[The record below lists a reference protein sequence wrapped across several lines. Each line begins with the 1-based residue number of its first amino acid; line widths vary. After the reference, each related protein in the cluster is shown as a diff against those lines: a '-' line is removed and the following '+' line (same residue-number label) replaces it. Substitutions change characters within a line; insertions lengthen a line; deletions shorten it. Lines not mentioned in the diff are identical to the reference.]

1 MITQTNE
8 KSLEALIE
16 ASFLNQGYIKGFSP
30 DYNKS
35 LCIDEKLL
43 FSFIENT
50 QAEEFAKI
58 KKRHGEHYQDLFCKR
73 LFNQIQQNGI
83 IEVLRKGI
91 TDGDVKISLLYPI
104 PSSNKN
110 PQTLANYQKN
120 IFSVTRQL
128 YYSEHNNNSLDMA
141 IFINGLPVIT
151 FELKNQ
157 WTNQTVEDAKKQ
169 YKEQRDPKEPI
180 FNLARCLVHLA
191 VDTDEVFMTTFLN
204 GNNTAFLPFNKGY
217 NNGKGNP
224 PNPNGIKTDYLWQE
238 ILTKESLSNIIEK
251 YAQLVVTKNPE
262 TKKIYKSLIFPRYH
276 QLTVV
281 RKLLAHAKE
290 HNTGQKYLIQH
301 SAGSGK
307 SNSLTW
313 LAHQLVELHSK
324 DDTQPVF
331 NTVVVV
337 TDRRV
342 LDKQIRENIK
352 QFSQVKNV
360 VEAITDGSSQLK
372 TALENGKK
380 LIITTIQK
388 FPYVVDE
395 IGKIAGNRYA
405 IIIDEAH
412 SSQSG
417 KTAGDMNKSLSG
429 DEELDTEDQIIKAME
444 ARKLP
449 QNISYFAFTATPKN
463 KTLELF
469 GTKRDDGKRQPFHL
483 YSMKQAIQEEFIL
496 DVLKNYTTYQSY
508 YKLLQTAEE
517 NPLYDTNLAKKK
529 LKAYVEGH
537 EFTIAKKA
545 DVMLEHFNGQA
556 NKIKGQARA
565 MVVTSSIISAIKY
578 KQAFDKKLKGT
589 PYKAIVAFSGTKK
602 HEGEDYTEAGMNG
615 FPSND
620 IPSKF
625 KEKDYR
631 FLIVAEK
638 YQTGFDEPLLHTMY
652 VDKPLSGVQAVQTL
666 SRLNRAYKPYKTDTF
681 VLDFVNTS
689 DDIKEAFQ
697 PYYETT
703 LLSKDTDVNKLN
715 DLEKALADYQVY
727 TEEEV
732 EKFTKAYF
740 EGEKRDSLESWLDND
755 NVKLF
760 DDDLD
765 DDQKIDF
772 KVKATSF
779 VKTYAFL
786 SLILPFSKKYFEE
799 LYWFLKFL
807 IPKLRILKENENIK
821 GLFDS
826 VDLESYTQHRQA
838 LNENIKLID
847 GNVEI
852 DPITTQLRGSN
863 SDKEKEFLDKII
875 QSFNE
880 RWGNTEWS
888 KNDKVKKMLFEDLPE
903 EIANDENYI
912 KATRKADFQ
921 NTKITFNKMME
932 ERFQD
937 LIFDFTDLYKDFAD
951 NDDFK
956 KDVLGMMF
964 DVVMKKQGMENRPG
978 KF

>member
-1 MITQTNE
+1 MTTQTDE
-8 KSLEALIE
+8 KSFEGLIE
-16 ASFLNQGYIKGFSP
+16 ASFLSQGYIKGFSQ
-30 DYNKS
+30 DYNKAS
-35 LCIDEKLL
+35 CIDEKLL
-43 FSFIENT
+43 FSFIEDT
-50 QAEEFAKI
+50 QPVELEKI
-58 KKRHGEHYQDLFCKR
+58 KKRHGEQYQSLFCKR
-73 LFNQIQQNGI
+73 IFNQIQQNGI
-83 IEVLRKGI
+83 IEILRKGI
-91 TDGDVKISLLYPI
+91 VDGDVKINLLYGLPT
-104 PSSNKN
+104 SNKN
-110 PQTLANYQKN
+110 PQTIANYRKN

-128 YYSEHNNNSLDMA
+128 YYSELNSNSLDMA
-141 IFINGLPVIT
+141 VFINGLPVIT

-157 WTNQTVEDAKKQ
+157 WTNQTVEHAKKQ
-169 YKEQRDPKEPI
+169 YREDRDPKEPLFI
-180 FNLARCLVHLA
+180 LGRCLVHLA

-217 NNGKGNP
+217 NKGKGNP
-224 PNPNGIKTDYLWQE
+224 PNPNGIKTDYLWKE
-238 ILTKESLSNIIEK
+238 ILTRESLSNIIEK
-251 YAQLVVTKNPE
+251 YAQLVVTKDPD
-262 TKKIYKSLIFPRYH
+262 TKKIKKSLIFPRYH
-276 QLTVV
+276 QLDVV
-281 RKLLAHAKE
+281 RELLAHAKE

-313 LAHQLVELHSK
+313 FAHQLVELHSK
-324 DDTQPVF
+324 DDTEPVF

-342 LDKQIRENIK
+342 LDKQIRDNIK

-372 TALENGKK
+372 SALENGKK

-388 FPYVVDE
+388 FPFVVDE
-395 IGKIAGNRYA
+395 IGKIPGNRYA

-417 KTAGDMNKSLSG
+417 KTAGDMNKALSG
-429 DEELDTEDQIIKAME
+429 EDELDTEDKIIKAME
-444 ARKLP
+444 GRKLP

-469 GTKRDDGKRQPFHL
+469 GTKRADGKREPFHL

-517 NPLYDTNLAKKK
+517 NPLYDTKLAKKK

-545 DVMLEHFNGQA
+545 DVMIEHFNGQA
-556 NKIKGQARA
+556 HKIKGQARA
-565 MVVTSSIISAIKY
+565 MVVTSSIVSAIKY
-578 KQAFDKKLKGT
+578 KHAFDEKLKNT

-602 HEGEDYTEAGMNG
+602 HQGEDYTEVGMNG

-620 IPSKF
+620 IPKKF
-625 KEKDYR
+625 KEKEYR

-652 VDKPLSGVQAVQTL
+652 VDKALSGVQAVQTL

-681 VLDFVNTS
+681 VLDFVNATE
-689 DDIKEAFQ
+689 DIRQAFQ

-703 LLSKDTDVNKLN
+703 LLSKDTDANKLN
-715 DLEKALADYQVY
+715 DLEKALSDYQVY

-732 EKFTKAYF
+732 ERFTKAYF
-740 EGEKRDSLESWLDND
+740 EGETRDVLESWLDND
-755 NVKLF
+755 NVKIF
-760 DDDLD
+760 DADLD
-765 DDQKIDF
+765 DEQKIDF
-772 KVKATSF
+772 KVKAISF

-807 IPKLRILKENENIK
+807 IPKLTIQKEDVNIQ
-821 GLFDS
+821 GLLDS
-826 VDLESYTQHRQA
+826 VDMDSYSQHRQV
-838 LNENIKLID
+838 LNENIKLDD
-847 GNVEI
+847 GDAEI
-852 DPITTQLRGSN
+852 DPITPQMRGS
-863 SDKEKEFLDKII
+863 SQEKEKEFLDQII
-875 QSFNE
+875 KSFNE

-903 EIANDENYI
+903 EMAKDENYI
-912 KATRKADFQ
+912 RATRRSDFQ
-921 NTKITFNKMME
+921 NTRITFNKMME

-937 LIFDFTDLYKDFAD
+937 LVFDFTGLYKDFSD
-951 NDDFK
+951 NDEFK

-964 DVVMKKQGMENRPG
+964 EVVMKKRGSQNMAG

>member
-1 MITQTNE
+1 MTTATNE
-8 KSLEALIE
+8 KSFEEDVIEKNLLE
-16 ASFLNQGYIKGFSP
+16 QGYIKSFSQ
-30 DYNKS
+30 DYNKEN
-35 LCIDEKLL
+35 CIDEKLL

-50 QAEEFAKI
+50 QAEEFEKI
-58 KKRHGEHYQDLFCKR
+58 KKRHGEHYKDLFCKR
-73 LFNQIQQNGI
+73 IFNQIQNNGVI
-83 IEVLRKGI
+83 DVLRKGVV
-91 TDGDVKISLLYPI
+91 DGDVKIKLLYDLPT
-104 PSSNKN
+104 SNKN
-110 PQTLANYQKN
+110 SQIIANYQKN

-128 YYSEHNNNSLDMA
+128 YYSELNNNSLDMA

-157 WTNQTVEDAKKQ
+157 WTNQTVEHAKKQ
-169 YKEQRDPKEPI
+169 YREQRDPKEPL
-180 FNLARCLVHLA
+180 FRLGKCLVHLA

-204 GNNTAFLPFNKGY
+204 GLNTAFLPFNKGY

-224 PNPNGIKTDYLWQE
+224 PNPNGVKTDFLWKE
-238 ILTKESLSNIIEK
+238 TLTKESLSNIIEK
-251 YAQLVVTKNPE
+251 YAQLVVTKDPE
-262 TKKIYKSLIFPRYH
+262 TKKTHKSQIFPRYH
-276 QLTVV
+276 QLDVV

-331 NTVVVV
+331 STVVVV

-342 LDKQIRENIK
+342 LDKQIRDNIK
-352 QFSQVKNV
+352 QFAQVKNV
-360 VEAITDGSSQLK
+360 VEAITEGSSQLK

-395 IGKIAGNRYA
+395 IGKIPGNRYA

-417 KTAGDMNKSLSG
+417 KTAGDMNKSLSD
-429 DEELDTEDQIIKAME
+429 DEMDTEDKIIKAME
-444 ARKLP
+444 ERKLP
-449 QNISYFAFTATPKN
+449 ENISYFAFTATPKN

-469 GTKRDDGKRQPFHL
+469 GIKREDGKREPFHL

-517 NPLYDTNLAKKK
+517 NPLYDTKLAKKK

-545 DVMLEHFNGQA
+545 DVMIEHFNSQSH
-556 NKIKGQARA
+556 KIKGQAKA

-578 KQAFDKKLKGT
+578 KQAFDEKLKGT

-602 HEGEDYTEAGMNG
+602 YEGEDYTEAGMNG

-620 IPSKF
+620 IPKKF
-625 KEKDYR
+625 KEKEYR

-652 VDKPLSGVQAVQTL
+652 VDKPLAGVQAVQTL
-666 SRLNRAYKPYKTDTF
+666 SRLNRAYKPYKNDTF
-681 VLDFVNTS
+681 VLDFVNNT
-689 DDIKEAFQ
+689 DDIKQAFQ

-715 DLEKALADYQVY
+715 DLEKALIDYQVFSQ
-727 TEEEV
+727 EEV
-732 EKFTKAYF
+732 ERFTKAYF
-740 EGEKRDSLESWLDND
+740 EGEKREILESWLDND

-760 DDDLD
+760 DEDLD
-765 DDQKIDF
+765 DEQKIDF

-786 SLILPFSKKYFEE
+786 SLILPFNKKFFEE

-807 IPKLRILKENENIK
+807 IPKLNINKEEVNLQ
-821 GLFDS
+821 GLLDS
-826 VDLESYTQHRQA
+826 VDMDSYTQYRQA
-838 LNENIKLID
+838 LNENIKLED
-847 GNVEI
+847 GAVEI
-852 DPITTQLRGSN
+852 DPITPQMRGTSQE
-863 SDKEKEFLDKII
+863 KESEFLDQII
-875 QSFNE
+875 KSFNE

-903 EIANDENYI
+903 EIIRDRKYVS
-912 KATRKADFQ
+912 ATKNTDYQ
-921 NTKITFNKMME
+921 NTKITFNNMME
-932 ERFQD
+932 EKFQD

-951 NDDFK
+951 NREFK

-964 DVVMKKQGMENRPG
+964 DIVMKKQGMEKIGRL
-978 KF
+978 

>member
-1 MITQTNE
+1 MTTKTNE
-8 KSLEALIE
+8 KSFEELIE
-16 ASFLNQGYIKGFSP
+16 ESFLNQGYIKGFSS
-30 DYNKS
+30 DYNKNF
-35 LCIDEKLL
+35 CIDEKLI

-50 QAEEFAKI
+50 QLEEFAKI
-58 KKRHGEHYQDLFCKR
+58 KKRHGENYQELFCKR
-73 LFNQIQQNGI
+73 ISNQIQKHGI
-83 IEVLRKGI
+83 IDILRKGI
-91 TDGDVKISLLYPI
+91 DDGDIKIKLLYGLPT
-104 PSSNKN
+104 SNKN

-128 YYSEHNNNSLDMA
+128 YYSELNNNSLDMVV
-141 IFINGLPVIT
+141 FINGLPVIT

-157 WTNQTVEDAKKQ
+157 WTNQTVENAKKQ
-169 YKEQRDPKEPI
+169 YRQDRDPKELL
-180 FNLARCLVHLA
+180 FQKGTCLVHFA

-204 GNNTAFLPFNKGY
+204 GSNTAFLPFNKGY

-224 PNPNGIKTDYLWQE
+224 PNKDGIKTDYLWKE

-251 YAQLVVTKNPE
+251 YAQLVIIKDPD
-262 TKKIYKSLIFPRYH
+262 TKKIKKSLIFPRYH
-276 QLTVV
+276 QLDVV
-281 RKLLAHAKE
+281 RSLLNHAKE

-313 LAHQLVELHSK
+313 LSHQLVELHTK

-331 NTVVVV
+331 NTVIVV
-337 TDRRV
+337 TDRKV
-342 LDKQIRENIK
+342 LDKQIRDNIK
-352 QFSQVKNV
+352 QFAQVKNV
-360 VEAITDGSSQLK
+360 VEAITEGSAQLK

-395 IGKIAGNRYA
+395 IEKIVNSRYA

-417 KTAGDMNKSLSG
+417 KTAGYMNESLS
-429 DEELDTEDQIIKAME
+429 DDDFDSEDKIIKTME

-449 QNISYFAFTATPKN
+449 KNVSYFAFTATPKN

-496 DVLKNYTTYQSY
+496 DVLNNYTTYKSY

-517 NPLYDTNLAKKK
+517 NREYDTKLAKKK

-537 EFTIAKKA
+537 EFTIAKKV

-556 NKIKGQARA
+556 GKIKGQAKA

-578 KQAFDKKLKGT
+578 KKAFDEKLKDT
-589 PYKAIVAFSGTKK
+589 PYKSIVAFSGTKK
-602 HEGEDYTEAGMNG
+602 YQGEDYTEAGMND

-620 IPSKF
+620 IPKRF

-638 YQTGFDEPLLHTMY
+638 FQTGFDEPLLHTMY
-652 VDKPLSGVQAVQTL
+652 VDKPLSSVQAVQTL

-681 VLDFVNTS
+681 VLDFVNTPEE
-689 DDIKEAFQ
+689 IKEAFQ

-703 LLSKDTDVNKLN
+703 LLSKDTDANKLN
-715 DLEKALADYQVY
+715 DLEKALADYQIY
-727 TEEEV
+727 SEEEV

-740 EGEKRDSLESWLDND
+740 EGEKREVLESWLDND
-755 NVKLF
+755 NVKIF

-807 IPKLRILKENENIK
+807 IPKLKIEKDDVDIQ
-821 GLFDS
+821 GLLDS
-826 VDLESYTQHRQA
+826 VDLESYIQHRQA
-838 LNENIKLID
+838 LNENIKLDD
-847 GNVEI
+847 GDVEI
-852 DPITTQLRGSN
+852 DPITTQMRGS
-863 SDKEKEFLDKII
+863 KEEQEKEFLDQIVK
-875 QSFNE
+875 SFNE

-903 EIANDENYI
+903 EISKDENYI
-912 KATRKADFQ
+912 RATRGADIQ
-921 NTKITFNKMME
+921 NTKIAFNDIMNDKI
-932 ERFQD
+932 QD
-937 LIFDFTDLYKDFAD
+937 LMGDYIGLYKDFAD
-951 NDDFK
+951 NQNFK
-956 KDVLGMMF
+956 KEVLGMMF
-964 DVVMKKQGMENRPG
+964 EVVMKKQGNVSSVGR
-978 KF
+978 F